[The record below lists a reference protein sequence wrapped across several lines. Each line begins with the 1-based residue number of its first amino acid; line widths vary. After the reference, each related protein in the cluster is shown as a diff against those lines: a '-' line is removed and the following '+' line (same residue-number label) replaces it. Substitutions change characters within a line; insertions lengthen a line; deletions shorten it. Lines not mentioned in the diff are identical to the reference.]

1 MLKLILILI
10 LGASLLGLI
19 LMCVF
24 LYFLLNLITEIKMNQ
39 ARIDDLTAQL
49 NAGNA
54 NIIQTIQSE
63 SAEVQAAIADNT
75 IDTTE
80 LEAAIAQQA
89 ELANLVEGI
98 YNAPTDTPEEV
109 PTEETSYEVPT
120 DEIPNEAP
128 EDLDF
133 EAEQSQETQTDETAS
148 DSEVVTNDVAVTES
162 ETETATTQ
170 TTDEVN

>member
-1 MLKLILILI
+1 MLELLLIISLGLCFLVLIL
-10 LGASLLGLI
+10 S
-19 LMCVF
+19 CF
-24 LYFLLNLITEIKMNQ
+24 SLYFILNLITENKMNQ
-39 ARIDDLTAQL
+39 QRINDLTAQL

-162 ETETATTQ
+162 ETETATNQ
-170 TTDEVN
+170 TTDEVS